1 MAAGLVAHFQM
12 LGRYNRLA
20 NERLYAACAELDDA
34 ARRKDRG
41 AFFRSIHGTLNHIM
55 VGDRIW
61 MARFEGG
68 TASSTG
74 LDAILH
80 DDFDELR
87 AARTVEDARIEAFTA
102 GTGRCPARRHARL
115 HQPRSARVRRSDGG
129 AAAALLQPPDPPSR
143 PDHHNAEADRLPLS
157 GAGHAPRDDS
167 RAGRRHRVGGARQ
180 PGIVHQTPHRVRIA
194 AMPRQTGCPCPELD
208 SHRVPIPGPSGDME

>member
-1 MAAGLVAHFQM
+1 MASGLAAHFQM

-41 AFFRSIHGTLNHIM
+41 AFFRSIHGTLNHNM

-68 TASSTG
+68 TVSSAG

-80 DDFDELR
+80 DEFDELR
-87 AARTVEDARIEAFTA
+87 AARVVEDSRIEVFTA
-102 GTGRCPARRHARL
+102 ELDDARL
-115 HQPRSARVRRSDGG
+115 AGTLAYVSH
-129 AAAALLQPPDPPSR
+129 
-143 PDHHNAEADRLPLS
+143 E
-157 GAGHAPRDDS
+157 GHAFEDPM
-167 RAGRRHRVGGARQ
+167 AVLLPHFFN
-180 PGIVHQTPHRVRIA
+180 HQTHHRGQIT
-194 AMPRQTGCPCPELD
+194 AMLRKTGCPYPVLD
-208 SHRVPIPGPSGDME
+208 MHRVLIPGPGGDAE